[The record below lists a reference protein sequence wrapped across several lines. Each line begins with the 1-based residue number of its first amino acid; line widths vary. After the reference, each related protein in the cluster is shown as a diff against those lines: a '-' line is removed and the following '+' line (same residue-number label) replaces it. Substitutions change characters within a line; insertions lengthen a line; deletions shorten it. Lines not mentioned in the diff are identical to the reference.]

1 MKIVIIRTRIQTFD
15 SSRPGFLYTRV
26 SLERG
31 LTCETKRD
39 VATRSSEALS
49 RRSRTPARSSGVG
62 IKVTRAKGL
71 GSPVRKA
78 LALTLQL
85 YLSLSSCTERRKM
98 FDVLRLSPGKGRGK
112 EFAMTNCIGK
122 DSDAF
127 AAFGHLGIKR

>member
-1 MKIVIIRTRIQTFD
+1 MFGQGK
-15 SSRPGFLYTRV
+15 SKGKSKSKWHAPSNSYKCL
-26 SLERG
+26 LCW
-31 LTCETKRD
+31 LETKRD

-85 YLSLSSCTERRKM
+85 YLWLSSCTERRNM
-98 FDVLRLSPGKGRGK
+98 FDML
-112 EFAMTNCIGK
+112 CCCC
-122 DSDAF
+122 
-127 AAFGHLGIKR
+127 